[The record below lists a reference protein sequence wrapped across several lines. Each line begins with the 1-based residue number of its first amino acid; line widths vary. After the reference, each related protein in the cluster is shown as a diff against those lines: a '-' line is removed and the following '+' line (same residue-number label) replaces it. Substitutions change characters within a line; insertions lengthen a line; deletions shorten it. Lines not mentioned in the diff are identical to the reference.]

1 MEYVVPC
8 YRGERKFQGSD
19 VFNLSI
25 FTIMP
30 FSFNDVKKKK
40 DCKMCKY
47 IRKQVYGEAV
57 NTILSY

>member
-1 MEYVVPC
+1 MLP
-8 YRGERKFQGSD
+8 RRERKFQGSD

-40 DCKMCKY
+40 KTARCVNISENRRMG
-47 IRKQVYGEAV
+47 KQ
-57 NTILSY
+57 